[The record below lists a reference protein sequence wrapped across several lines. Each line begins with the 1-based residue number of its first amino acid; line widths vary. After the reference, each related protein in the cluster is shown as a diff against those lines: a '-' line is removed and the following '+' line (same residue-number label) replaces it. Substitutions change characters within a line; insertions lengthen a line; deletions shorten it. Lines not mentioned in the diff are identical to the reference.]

1 LYAHQLRIAVSRAA
15 DVILQIREIE
25 DPGSGGVYPL
35 PSSDANGWL
44 IRWEEQDGQTPMAL
58 NINGLEEYE
67 ILPGGNKLLT
77 RLSKTQG
84 VLYITDARIA
94 VAVEKFTKGNK
105 YWGVGAGAAVAV
117 VAMGVSAARAAH
129 KRHGKM
135 LVGQVRYQWLKAL
148 AASPA
153 QGRKGGS
160 ELRFV
165 VDVKTTSGGTR
176 TYRIDVTLGYP
187 QVDPLLP
194 AQDIIQRAAR
204 YRLSRYPG
212 SAEHHPRLR
221 ELTQAP
227 LLAPPAPGK
236 AATYVMPNFFYMNNK
251 TAYPPDPASG
261 QPAQSPQP
269 REITDLSQ

>member
-1 LYAHQLRIAVSRAA
+1 M
-15 DVILQIREIE
+15 ILQIREIE
-25 DPGSGGVYPL
+25 DQGSGGVYPL
-35 PSSDANGWL
+35 PNSDASGWL

-67 ILPGGNKLLT
+67 IVPGGNRLLT
-77 RLSKTQG
+77 RLSKTPG

-94 VAVEKFTKGNK
+94 VAVEKFTKGNR

-135 LVGQVRYQWLKAL
+135 LVGQVRYQWLKVL

-153 QGRKGGS
+153 QGRTGS

-165 VDVKTTSGGTR
+165 VEVKTTSGGTR
-176 TYRIDVTLGYP
+176 TYRLDVTLGYP

-194 AQDIIQRAAR
+194 ARDIIQRAAR

-212 SAEHHPRLR
+212 SAEHHPRLH

-227 LLAPPAPGK
+227 LLPPPAPGK
-236 AATYVMPNFFYMNNK
+236 AATYVMPNFFFMNSK
-251 TAYPPDPASG
+251 TAYPAGAGGAAGPGGPAGASGAAGPADG
-261 QPAQSPQP
+261 QPAQGPQ
-269 REITDLSQ
+269 